1 MSQLI
6 GVVCS
11 GMVVVPKYNGK
22 VRICVEFTK
31 LNKNVCRALHMLP
44 TVYEALSKWSEAKEF
59 LKLDAN
65 SGFWQIPLAEE
76 LKHFTTFITPVGRF
90 CFNRLPFGIC
100 SAPEHFLR
108 RMSYIHENLPD
119 VL

>member
-31 LNKNVCRALHMLP
+31 LNKNVCSELHMLS
-44 TVYEALSKWSEAKEF
+44 TVYEALSKWSEAQVF
-59 LKLDAN
+59 SKLGAN
-65 SGFWQIPLAEE
+65 SGF
-76 LKHFTTFITPVGRF
+76 
-90 CFNRLPFGIC
+90 
-100 SAPEHFLR
+100 
-108 RMSYIHENLPD
+108 
-119 VL
+119 